1 MQSVRILL
9 GITEFARQ
17 RCVYGTS
24 TTGPRFYGSQ
34 SLMAIKQIS
43 HENFKG
49 VEARFEIGV
58 ISILQKS

>member
-1 MQSVRILL
+1 MQSVKILL

-17 RCVYGTS
+17 QCVYGTS

-34 SLMAIKQIS
+34 SLGGMEQIS

-49 VEARFEIGV
+49 VEAQFEIAV